1 MRALLALLA
10 LCALGAAQV
19 TLPLQRAPDGGALA
33 LTYAGQPQRLL
44 PLRLV
49 FSSAGAGY
57 AGNVT
62 TYDLHG
68 QYAGLVLNPRD
79 SPIAPTAQG
88 DLLSAPRVALVA
100 RGQTFSLFANTSAA
114 AWAAASAGAG
124 AGARGALML
133 APGSSVWLQWRYAT
147 LDASSLTLHEEPVAR
162 NDHSVQLACD
172 YYDDQGRCVLAHTG
186 TLSADAGVLVAAQV
200 ILDFARA
207 NSILPGAA
215 YAALLVARGAG
226 AGALTLRTGALTA
239 PLATRRDV
247 STGHGTL
254 GQSDP
259 EFVVS
264 ADAAAEGGADAVVL
278 GRRTLQR
285 LFTTMTFDSA
295 THVWTATV
303 ASPGAERAA
312 NVKVLVWLIVI
323 LSFLLLPRFYVSSG
337 NVRLRPALATRLA
350 PTLDY
355 ASALDRWQLVL
366 VVLSAATTLAG
377 AWLGYATTVIPGSD
391 DTYPVHVPLVAYW
404 SAVTATVLVGLL
416 VVVWVLIYWPPRR
429 LLAHLGKA
437 SSFATGAPAAKDT
450 ESDTES
456 DSDRHQTRR
465 LTQEAAKRHTK
476 QIGARQIAALVD
488 VTGGALH
495 IVSSTLGLVAALAPL
510 ATEATVLG
518 RLVLAL
524 VAVLFVLPAFTYHV
538 LAQAALLVVLHQPR
552 AWRRALLA
560 LVWAAEAVALGLVI
574 AGTRAWVVAPAV
586 ARVNALYSATTV
598 LAWSWTLV
606 LLVLAPTTLLVLGE
620 LLAALRSLQHKD
632 GKKQV

>member
-114 AWAAASAGAG
+114 AWTAASAG

-186 TLSADAGVLVAAQV
+186 TLSADAGVLGAAQV

-264 ADAAAEGGADAVVL
+264 ADASGGEEPLVL

-295 THVWTATV
+295 THVWTATL
-303 ASPGAERAA
+303 ASPDAQRAA
-312 NVKVLVWLIVI
+312 NVKVLAWLIVA

-377 AWLGYATTVIPGSD
+377 AWLGYATTVIPGAE

-437 SSFATGAPAAKDT
+437 SSFSAGSAAGVGGGPPH
-450 ESDTES
+450 
-456 DSDRHQTRR
+456 R
-465 LTQEAAKRHTK
+465 K
-476 QIGARQIAALVD
+476 QLAALTD